1 MAIDRV
7 GQVAGAQPSQGLE
20 TGKEKFGKVLDGVG
34 KPEGAAGQRSPSQP
48 PGAQGPSEVAP
59 RQVTDTARPGAVVKA
74 PQVSQV
80 KASQRVEAK
89 AQVTRPE
96 GAQALDRVASAQ
108 RRLDHI
114 LQLAQSGKSFTPAE
128 LLAMQAQIYRATQEL
143 DLAGKVVEKATSG
156 VKQVL
161 QTQV

>member
-1 MAIDRV
+1 MAIDKV
-7 GQVAGAQPSQGLE
+7 GPVAGGTPAQGLE

-34 KPEGAAGQRSPSQP
+34 KPEGNGASPRP
-48 PGAQGPSEVAP
+48 PSEVGP
-59 RQVTDTARPGAVVKA
+59 RQVSDTARPGAVVKA
-74 PQVSQV
+74 PSVSQV
-80 KASQRVEAK
+80 KSAQRVEGK
-89 AQVTRPE
+89 PQVRAPE
-96 GAQALDRVASAQ
+96 GAQALDRVAQAQ

-114 LQLAQSGKSFTPAE
+114 LQAAQSGKSFTPAE